1 MAHHVHSFNYWWVE
15 HMPAI
20 WWGFFKIL
28 FVICNFLCLKP
39 WLSVEIYFGQLIPGR
54 IKIDNLQCAL
64 WQSKELVDDHK
75 NHNSLRPSSWLFF
88 NLFWLGQAVVFWKS
102 LRVFHNAWYSMLLD
116 GIAWYC
122 MILYG
127 IVIHGIVWYLHG
139 TYCMVLN
146 GIAWYFVVLHV
157 IACYCVV

>member
-1 MAHHVHSFNYWWVE
+1 MAHHVHCFNYWWVE

-75 NHNSLRPSSWLFF
+75 HIIIHSDQLHGFF
-88 NLFWLGQAVVFWKS
+88 PI
-102 LRVFHNAWYSMLLD
+102 YSDSDRRSYFVAKNPWEYSILHGIACYWMVLH
-116 GIAWYC
+116 GIAWTL
-122 MILYG
+122 IDFD
-127 IVIHGIVWYLHG
+127 VFF
-139 TYCMVLN
+139 
-146 GIAWYFVVLHV
+146 YFVE
-157 IACYCVV
+157 I